1 MNAKKIEQG
10 RGPAPKYANPLNLTR
25 LRLELLFLDRD
36 GLRLCAG
43 LSSQDLD
50 RAADGATDRLAP

>member
-1 MNAKKIEQG
+1 LNAKKIEQG
-10 RGPAPKYANPLNLTR
+10 RGPAPKYANQLNLTR
-25 LRLELLFLDRD
+25 LRLELLLLDRD
-36 GLRLCAG
+36 GSGFAPG